1 MADAPILQP
10 PIRLNSVDFLR
21 GATVLAML
29 FVNDL
34 AGVRQ
39 TPWWAR
45 HMPSTTDGMTFVD
58 LVFPCFLFVVGL
70 SIPLALG
77 RRMDQGEPLLQTLR
91 TILVR
96 TASLVFVGVVIV
108 NMGQHS
114 GHIIST
120 PLYMSLAYLAI
131 IIAWHSPG
139 SGVSATVQH
148 ITRIARLGAII
159 LLAGLLAIFRAEASD
174 GSLVWM
180 RTQWWG
186 ILGLIGWAYLVVALW
201 WRAFPRDDAAMAGL
215 LGFLTCLGLAK
226 RGADSFFTQTPILS
240 TINSWIEVG
249 GQIGGHGGI
258 VAAGAILGMALRAG
272 APRRQFLLK
281 SLAWGVGLV
290 LAGFCLRPYANGFSK
305 DFATPAWCLLCAGL
319 SAILLALVHALLTP
333 REPGKPPLLSPE
345 APIVQQIITVGQW
358 ALVPYLLAP
367 LTYALFTLTG
377 LENYY
382 AAPAIA
388 TWPVGILRSVAF
400 TATMTLASVGLIRI
414 GLRLRL

>member
-1 MADAPILQP
+1 
-10 PIRLNSVDFLR
+10 
-21 GATVLAML
+21 
-29 FVNDL
+29 
-34 AGVRQ
+34 
-39 TPWWAR
+39 
-45 HMPSTTDGMTFVD
+45 
-58 LVFPCFLFVVGL
+58 
-70 SIPLALG
+70 
-77 RRMDQGEPLLQTLR
+77 
-91 TILVR
+91 
-96 TASLVFVGVVIV
+96 
-108 NMGQHS
+108 MGQHS

-139 SGVSATVQH
+139 SGVSATVQR

-400 TATMTLASVGLIRI
+400 TATMTLASVGIIRI